1 MKFSRFK
8 LEPESVSYTTVHIS
22 SEKYVN
28 SISANQFGILGLP
41 ETLIQQD
48 KLLQSHFVPRLPVLS
63 LVFYFLCRPPL
74 HLRSLVKENA
84 EMRLVD
90 KSQVFC
96 FCFFSPFPILGQSFW
111 RCVFLIVYSC
121 LRKASQTSAAAGK

>member
-48 KLLQSHFVPRLPVLS
+48 KLLQSHFVPRLAGLS
-63 LVFYFLCRPPL
+63 LVFYFLCRPPSTFIP
-74 HLRSLVKENA
+74 SLKR
-84 EMRLVD
+84 M
-90 KSQVFC
+90 
-96 FCFFSPFPILGQSFW
+96 
-111 RCVFLIVYSC
+111 
-121 LRKASQTSAAAGK
+121 